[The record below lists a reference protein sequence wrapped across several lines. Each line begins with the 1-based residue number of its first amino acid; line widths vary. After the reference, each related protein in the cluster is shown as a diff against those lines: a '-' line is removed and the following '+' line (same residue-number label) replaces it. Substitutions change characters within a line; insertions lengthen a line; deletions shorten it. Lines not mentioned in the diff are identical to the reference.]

1 MEHDNR
7 FALAW
12 ARDDFRRARL
22 RAKLER
28 IVAFLAGRSSELLR
42 YKEVRRK
49 LGGTNQVE
57 RGLQDIP
64 VDAIVGSVNRYR
76 DFTRHFLPKQDEDAA
91 RWVGVRVAMAS
102 LAGLPPIEVYQ
113 IGQVYFVLD
122 GNHRVSVARQLGSSH
137 IQAYVTEVETKVPL
151 TPDVRPEDLTLK
163 DAPSGGH
170 KQCGTHSVGV

>member
-28 IVAFLAGRSSELLR
+28 IVAYFSGKPSELLR
-42 YKEVRRK
+42 YNEVRRK
-49 LGGTNQVE
+49 LGSTNRIE

-64 VDAIVGSVNRYR
+64 LDAILGSVNRYA
-76 DFTRHFLPKQDEDAA
+76 DFTRHFFPKRDEDAA
-91 RWVGVRVAMAS
+91 RWAHVWVAMATQT
-102 LAGLPPIEVYQ
+102 GLPPIEVYQ
-113 IGQVYFVLD
+113 IGQVYFVVD
-122 GNHRVSVARQLGSSH
+122 GHHRVSVARELGSSH